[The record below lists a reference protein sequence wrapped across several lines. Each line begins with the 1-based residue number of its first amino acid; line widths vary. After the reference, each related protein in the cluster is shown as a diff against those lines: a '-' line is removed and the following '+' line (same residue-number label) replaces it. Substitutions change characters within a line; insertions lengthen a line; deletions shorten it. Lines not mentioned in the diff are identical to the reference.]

1 MSKNKSLIIIFLIVI
16 IDQLTKFIM
25 IDKKISVIPN
35 FLELN
40 YTQNTGMAF
49 SLANNYLWIITIL
62 NIIIIGV
69 LIYVLIRCEN
79 HMKVPITLIISGATS
94 NLIDRILRGYVIDF
108 IKVNLFDFPTFNIA
122 DILIVI
128 GIILLI
134 LRILKNS

>member
-1 MSKNKSLIIIFLIVI
+1 MSKKKSFIIIFLVI
-16 IDQLTKFIM
+16 LIDQLTKFIM

-69 LIYVLIRCEN
+69 LIYVLIKCKNYIR
-79 HMKVPITLIISGATS
+79 VPITLIIAGATS
-94 NLIDRILRGYVIDF
+94 NLIDRISRGFVIDF
-108 IKVNLFDFPTFNIA
+108 IKVKLFNFPTFNVA
-122 DILIVI
+122 DILIVVGTI
-128 GIILLI
+128 FLILLI
-134 LRILKNS
+134 LKNR